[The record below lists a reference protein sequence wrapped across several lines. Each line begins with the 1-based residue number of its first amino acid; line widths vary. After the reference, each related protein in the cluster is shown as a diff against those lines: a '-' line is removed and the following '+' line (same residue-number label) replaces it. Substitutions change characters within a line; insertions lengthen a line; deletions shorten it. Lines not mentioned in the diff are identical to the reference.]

1 MIDSTVPP
9 PVLVTG
15 SHRSGSTWVGR
26 LLASAEG
33 LHYVQEPFNIVD
45 HHHWFER
52 QPPQQF
58 LYLTDENAAEWVRPM
73 ERVLELRYPLVAHVR
88 AKRQVVP
95 LRRALRVTVDARRAR
110 RRGERALMK
119 DPIALFSVEWLVRR
133 FDMVPVILVRD
144 PVAFVGS
151 LKERGWSFDFRH
163 WMDQPL
169 LMRDHL
175 GHLEREIAQMIER
188 PAGIVE
194 QGILQWNAFYG
205 FVDELRR
212 RHPEFIVVHYEK
224 LASDPA
230 VEIEQLFGRL
240 GLDFGEA
247 QLSAVEALSTADRRE
262 SSPTDVRR
270 NSAKALETWRD
281 RLTAEEVDA
290 VREATAAVHR
300 RFE

>member
-1 MIDSTVPP
+1 M
-9 PVLVTG
+9 
-15 SHRSGSTWVGR
+15 
-26 LLASAEG
+26 
-33 LHYVQEPFNIVD
+33 QEPFNIVD
-45 HHHWFER
+45 HHHWLER

-73 ERVLELRYPLVAHVR
+73 ERVLELRYPLLVHVR
-88 AKRQVVP
+88 AKRHVVP

-110 RRGERALMK
+110 RRGDRALMK

-175 GHLEREIAQMIER
+175 AHLEREIAQMIER
-188 PAGIVE
+188 PADIVE

-212 RHPEFIVVHYEK
+212 RHPEFIVVNYEK
-224 LASDPA
+224 LASNPA
-230 VEIEQLFGRL
+230 VEI
-240 GLDFGEA
+240 
-247 QLSAVEALSTADRRE
+247 
-262 SSPTDVRR
+262 
-270 NSAKALETWRD
+270 
-281 RLTAEEVDA
+281 
-290 VREATAAVHR
+290 
-300 RFE
+300 